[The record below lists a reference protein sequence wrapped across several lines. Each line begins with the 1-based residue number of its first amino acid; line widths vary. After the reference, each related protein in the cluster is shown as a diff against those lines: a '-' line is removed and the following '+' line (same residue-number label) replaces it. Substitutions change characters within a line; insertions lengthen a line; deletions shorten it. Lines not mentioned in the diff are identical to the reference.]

1 MFNRTVFIITPL
13 QRVCLSQES
22 DIYLFQDTSFRFH
35 PHSRNPATDQPQN
48 GIVVEGVEDVAEG
61 MQVPSSEISII
72 GPQKVTKEREEAF
85 RNKLQQSN
93 LAN

>member
-1 MFNRTVFIITPL
+1 MQYYQNGEL
-13 QRVCLSQES
+13 KQEKEIRH
-22 DIYLFQDTSFRFH
+22 DFY
-35 PHSRNPATDQPQN
+35 QPQN

-61 MQVPSSEISII
+61 MQVPASEISII
-72 GPQKVTKEREEAF
+72 GPQKVTKEREEAL